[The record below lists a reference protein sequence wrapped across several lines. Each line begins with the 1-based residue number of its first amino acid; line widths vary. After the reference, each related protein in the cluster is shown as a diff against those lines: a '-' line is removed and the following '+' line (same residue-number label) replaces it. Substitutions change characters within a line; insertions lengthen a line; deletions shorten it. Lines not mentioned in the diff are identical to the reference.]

1 MYFRLCAS
9 RCRLISV
16 GAWRTGSLLA
26 VLLAASGAVSAQE
39 LKPWNGG
46 TTPVLELADPGGQR
60 HRLSDYRGK
69 VVLVNFWTTWCEPCR
84 DEMPSMQR
92 LKSRF
97 AGKPFVVLA
106 VNVGESEARIAEFL
120 QKLPLEFTIL
130 RDHSSAAMRVW
141 RVRGLPASFVI
152 GMDGRIRYAHTGEM
166 NWDDEKLI
174 NTLAGLLR

>member
-1 MYFRLCAS
+1 MGCCPLHAKIYKLPQ
-9 RCRLISV
+9 LHHP
-16 GAWRTGSLLA
+16 
-26 VLLAASGAVSAQE
+26 Q
-39 LKPWNGG
+39 
-46 TTPVLELADPGGQR
+46 
-60 HRLSDYRGK
+60 
-69 VVLVNFWTTWCEPCR
+69 
-84 DEMPSMQR
+84 
-92 LKSRF
+92 
-97 AGKPFVVLA
+97 
-106 VNVGESEARIAEFL
+106 IAEFL